1 MGGGGPGDKEG
12 VQVGK
17 EIGVFE
23 GRRVLWECR
32 NLNPS
37 ENSLVFANSVCDWE
51 FLFFLGFVLFYLVF
65 EEEGFWCLLG
75 LGLGFGFEISSSSS
89 SSCSLWKGPSKDRFY
104 RGGKGGD
111 SAIQPTLLRPQ
122 FWMSLLA
129 LLSNLPLFFLFYYVL
144 AMGFVFFFFCRFDWF
159 ALCFSNPWILF
170 VGTWDPIL
178 RISTE
183 LHRSFCRHWYQPR
196 STWLPPLIFLFLLYL
211 VFSCQSFF
219 QQI

>member
-1 MGGGGPGDKEG
+1 MGRGGPGDKEG

-51 FLFFLGFVLFYLVF
+51 LFFFFGFCFVLPSFWGGRFLVFVGGWGWGLALRLVVVVVVVHCGRVLQKTVFIKGEKVVTRRYNQPCCGHSFGCPSLLFFLTCLCFFYFITYLPWVF
-65 EEEGFWCLLG
+65 F
-75 LGLGFGFEISSSSS
+75 
-89 SSCSLWKGPSKDRFY
+89 
-104 RGGKGGD
+104 
-111 SAIQPTLLRPQ
+111 
-122 FWMSLLA
+122 
-129 LLSNLPLFFLFYYVL
+129 
-144 AMGFVFFFFCRFDWF
+144 FFFFCRFDWF

-183 LHRSFCRHWYQPR
+183 LHRSFCHHWYLPR
-196 STWLPPLIFLFLLYL
+196 STWLPPLIYLFLLYL
-211 VFSCQSFF
+211 VFSFQSFF